1 MPVPGHRQSPP
12 DKGKTKSRS
21 NNKVTTAV
29 FPYTTFRFGKKTIT
43 KKALRTSFFYQ
54 QSSAPNRK
62 PLPMKNH
69 VRKKYQSR
77 SSDLH
82 SQAKQTSLLSF
93 PMTGFRLR
101 LFLECIQRLVSS
113 RILTVFPFHRLYLL
127 IAVRMAL
134 CVGIKL

>member
-21 NNKVTTAV
+21 NNKVITAV

-69 VRKKYQSR
+69 VRKKHQSR

-82 SQAKQTSLLSF
+82 SQAK
-93 PMTGFRLR
+93 
-101 LFLECIQRLVSS
+101 
-113 RILTVFPFHRLYLL
+113 
-127 IAVRMAL
+127 
-134 CVGIKL
+134 

>member
-62 PLPMKNH
+62 PFPMKNH

-82 SQAKQTSLLSF
+82 SQAK
-93 PMTGFRLR
+93 
-101 LFLECIQRLVSS
+101 
-113 RILTVFPFHRLYLL
+113 
-127 IAVRMAL
+127 
-134 CVGIKL
+134 